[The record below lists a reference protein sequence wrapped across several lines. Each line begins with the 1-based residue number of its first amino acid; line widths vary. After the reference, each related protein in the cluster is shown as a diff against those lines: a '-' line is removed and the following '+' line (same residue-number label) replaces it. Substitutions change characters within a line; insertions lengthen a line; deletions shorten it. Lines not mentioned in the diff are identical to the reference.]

1 MHLTIGAMSANGGIC
16 GDVAQAAK
24 HSKTVVL
31 QTSAGTAFDA
41 LGIKY
46 QTLDDIY
53 NTALDF
59 DNLLSA
65 ARERLAG
72 DCVLFVTLGDMCS
85 NRIACA
91 AAEYVRAKGGSVTV
105 LPHANAALCAAF
117 AAGAADGT
125 KGVSVFCASAFER
138 AADTGVTVVINEINS
153 RLAAGGLKL
162 KLARQY
168 GDEYSVFIA
177 DTRTMSGKNIPLF
190 RLDAE
195 PSYGYYTSVV
205 LPPLPLE
212 QKKRFTFSDLVDVMA
227 RLRSQNGCPWD
238 KEQTHLSLKRYLIEE
253 SYEVLEAIDEGD
265 PDALCDE
272 LGDVLLQVVFHS
284 RIAQQQGCFDV
295 SDVTTA
301 ICGKMISRHTHI
313 FGGAPVDTSAAVLK
327 NWEHI
332 KKIEKG
338 QRTAS
343 DVIKDV
349 PKSMPALMRGGK
361 VQQKA
366 ANAGFDFEN
375 ASKAVDKL
383 KEEID
388 ELLRCTDTQ
397 SLFDEAGDLLFSA
410 VNVVRLYGID
420 PETALQK
427 ATDKFVERFCAVET
441 IAEQK
446 GIDLKSGDL
455 KTLDELWESAKKRV

>member
-1 MHLTIGAMSANGGIC
+1 MHLTIGAMSASGSIGS
-16 GDVAQAAK
+16 DVVQAARR
-24 HSKTVVL
+24 SKYIVL
-31 QTSAGTAFDA
+31 QTAVGTAFDDM
-41 LGIKY
+41 GIKY

-59 DNLLSA
+59 DNLISSA
-65 ARERLAG
+65 CAHLAG
-72 DCVLFVTLGDMCS
+72 DDVLFVTLGDICS

-91 AAEYVRAKGGSVTV
+91 AAAHVRSKGGSVTV
-105 LPHANAALCAAF
+105 LPYGNAALCAAF
-117 AAGAADGT
+117 AAGAADST
-125 KGVSVFCASAFER
+125 LGVYVFCASSFEQ
-138 AADTGVTVVINEINS
+138 AADTGITLVIDEIDS
-153 RLAAGGLKL
+153 RLAAGELKL
-162 KLARQY
+162 KLSRHY
-168 GDEYSVFIA
+168 GDEYGVFIA

-190 RLDAE
+190 CLDAE

-205 LPPLPLE
+205 LPPRPLE
-212 QKKRFTFSDLVDVMA
+212 HKKRFTFLDLVDVMA

-253 SYEVLEAIDEGD
+253 GYEVLEAIDNGD
-265 PDALCDE
+265 ADALCDE

-284 RIAQQQGCFDV
+284 RIAQQQGCFNI

-301 ICGKMISRHTHI
+301 ICSKMISRHTHI
-313 FGGAPVDTSAAVLK
+313 FGDATADNAAAVLK

-332 KKIEKG
+332 KKNEKG

-343 DVIKDV
+343 DVIKGV
-349 PKSMPALMRGGK
+349 PKSMPALMRSGK

-375 ASKAVDKL
+375 AAQAIDKL
-383 KEEID
+383 KEEMG

-410 VNVVRLYGID
+410 VNVVRLYGIE
-420 PETALQK
+420 PEIALQK
-427 ATDKFVERFCAVET
+427 ATDKFIARFCAVEKL
-441 IAEQK
+441 AEQK
-446 GIDLKSGDL
+446 GIDMKNSDI
-455 KTLDELWESAKKRV
+455 KTLDELWESAKKDI